1 MPDNRRGYDPP
12 VVNDPDPTRLA
23 VVEQRLTDLMHTVDM
38 RLEASREAVALALQ
52 AADKG
57 IAIALG
63 TAEKAAAKAELA
75 AGREYLEA
83 QIDGLKQTITAQ
95 IVSQK
100 EAIQAALISADKAV
114 LKAET
119 AAEKRFE
126 SVNEF
131 RSALSDQQQRLATKD
146 ELNLRFQAL
155 EEKVAEGTKTKLALL
170 QGMSDRISDVSERVR
185 LTEGVTTGS
194 RMTIATGITIIGV
207 VIVAVGAVIALLN
220 YLK

>member
-1 MPDNRRGYDPP
+1 MPERRGYDPP
-12 VVNDPDPTRLA
+12 VVTTNPDPTRLA
-23 VVEQRLTDLMHTVDM
+23 VVEQRLTDLMKTVDM
-38 RLEASREAVALALQ
+38 RLEASREAVALAL
-52 AADKG
+52 AAAEKG

-83 QIDGLKQTITAQ
+83 QIEGLKQTITAQ

-100 EAIQAALISADKAV
+100 EAVSAALISADKAV
-114 LKAET
+114 LKAEL

-131 RSALSDQQQRLATKD
+131 RAVLADQQSLLATKS
-146 ELNLRFQAL
+146 EMNLRVNAIDSKIDESIRSRTAAVQAL
-155 EEKVAEGTKTKLALL
+155 AERATEI
-170 QGMSDRISDVSERVR
+170 SDRVR
-185 LTEGVTTGS
+185 MIEGAALGSRGAMTTGFS
-194 RMTIATGITIIGV
+194 ILGAII
-207 VIVAVGAVIALLN
+207 VGFGAIIALLT